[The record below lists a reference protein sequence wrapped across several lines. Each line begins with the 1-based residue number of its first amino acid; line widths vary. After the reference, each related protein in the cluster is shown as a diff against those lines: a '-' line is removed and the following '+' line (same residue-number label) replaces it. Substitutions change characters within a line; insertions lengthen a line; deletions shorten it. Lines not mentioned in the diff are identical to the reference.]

1 MARLNALSAKFTNVD
16 AQCDKL
22 ATVVS
27 RTKLTTLA
35 TVDAGPMSLAMQF
48 ITLSVRL
55 CVQHVA
61 REAARRA
68 VHLRQLILVVK
79 GHRSI
84 VA

>member
-35 TVDAGPMSLAMQF
+35 TVDAGPMSLAMHF

-68 VHLRQLILVVK
+68 
-79 GHRSI
+79 GPS
-84 VA
+84 ATADTCS